1 MRNSCWGPS
10 SADGSCH
17 PPRAWE
23 NGRASGRGEACTVI
37 SEAGCC
43 FMSACQGSLVTH
55 RITNGKAHLG
65 RGLQG
70 VQMHVHGSA
79 DVSLER
85 PVPAVT
91 CLLRGACGPL
101 LGQRGRAWTVRS
113 ASYFPDSA
121 PAQASAKTGPSPGPG
136 PGRGARRVGA
146 LPLPGPTARPPAFD
160 LPPPAVRWAC
170 QQPHPHGPLP
180 AGLPFRA
187 IPWLSTVRETGKAAS
202 ALTALVV

>member
-1 MRNSCWGPS
+1 MAPVTLQELGKTVGLRVVEKLVPLFPRRAAASCQLARVHWLFTESRMEKPT
-10 SADGSCH
+10 
-17 PPRAWE
+17 
-23 NGRASGRGEACTVI
+23 SGE
-37 SEAGCC
+37 GCR
-43 FMSACQGSLVTH
+43 V
-55 RITNGKAHLG
+55 
-65 RGLQG
+65 
-70 VQMHVHGSA
+70 HVHGSA
-79 DVSLER
+79 DVSFER